1 MSVLVA
7 FVREAQ
13 PGRPAEVREVLR
25 ASAQEATRVHGGIRT
40 YQVLQGRAQSNLY
53 VELVEW
59 ESRRAF
65 QQAIE
70 PLRDR
75 DERMRSQFLRSA
87 HVRVY
92 RPLEVIRVKRR
103 EPHGVGVGLVR
114 VKAGSEDE
122 FAQLMRDQIRSRL
135 RERPGLLA
143 SGLYQGE
150 DEPQQFLIRN
160 AWESEE
166 EMLAH
171 RAWMTREVLPAT
183 DPHVSRREM
192 LDLLMRWHYRQ
203 TPLASPEAV

>member
-13 PGRPAEVREVLR
+13 PGRPAEVRDVLCS
-25 ASAQEATRVHGGIRT
+25 SAQGATREQRGIRT

-65 QQAIE
+65 QAAMDL
-70 PLRDR
+70 LRDR
-75 DERMRSQFLRSA
+75 DEQMRSQFLRSA

-92 RPLEVIRVKRR
+92 RPLQIVRVRRR
-103 EPHGVGVGLVR
+103 EPRAVGVGLVR

-122 FAQLMRDQIRSRL
+122 FAKLMGEHLTSRL

-160 AWESEE
+160 AWDSEE

-171 RAWMTREVLPAT
+171 RAWMTREVLPST
-183 DPHVSRREM
+183 DPHVSRREL

>member
-1 MSVLVA
+1 MSILVA

-13 PGRPAEVREVLR
+13 PGRPAEVRDVLR
-25 ASAQEATRVHGGIRT
+25 TSAQGATQEHHGIRT

-59 ESRRAF
+59 EHRRAF
-65 QQAIE
+65 QKAMDL
-70 PLRDR
+70 LRDR
-75 DERMRSQFLRSA
+75 DAQLAAQFLRSA

-92 RPLEVIRVKRR
+92 RPLEIVRVRRR
-103 EPHGVGVGLVR
+103 EPQAVGVGLVR
-114 VKAGSEDE
+114 VKPGSEDE
-122 FAQLMRDQIRSRL
+122 FARVMAEQIRTRI
-135 RERPGLLA
+135 RERPGLTA

-160 AWESEE
+160 AWDSEE
-166 EMLAH
+166 EMIAH
-171 RAWMTREVLPAT
+171 RAWMTREVLPVT
-183 DPHVSRREM
+183 DPHVSRREF

>member
-13 PGRPAEVREVLR
+13 PGRPAEVREVLTS
-25 ASAQEATRVHGGIRT
+25 SAQAATQAQSGIRT

-65 QQAIE
+65 QQAME
-70 PLRDR
+70 LLRDR
-75 DERMRSQFLRSA
+75 DEQLRSQFLRSA
-87 HVRVY
+87 HVRIY
-92 RPLEVIRVKRR
+92 RPLEVVRMRRR
-103 EPHGVGVGLVR
+103 EPKGVGVGLVR
-114 VKAGSEDE
+114 VKAGSEED
-122 FAQLMRDQIRSRL
+122 FAQLMRDQIRNRI

-160 AWESEE
+160 AWDSEE

-171 RAWMTREVLPAT
+171 RTWMTREVLPAT

-203 TPLASPEAV
+203 TPLATPEAV

>member
-13 PGRPAEVREVLR
+13 PGRPAEVRDVLR
-25 ASAQEATRVHGGIRT
+25 ASAQSATQAHRGIRT

-65 QQAIE
+65 QQAMDL
-70 PLRDR
+70 LRER
-75 DERMRSQFLRSA
+75 DEQLRSQFLRSA

-92 RPLEVIRVKRR
+92 RPLEVVRVRRR
-103 EPHGVGVGLVR
+103 EPQGVGVGLVR
-114 VKAGSEDE
+114 VKPGSEDE
-122 FAQLMRDQIRSRL
+122 FAKIMVEQLRNRI

-160 AWESEE
+160 AWDSEE

-183 DPHVSRREM
+183 DPHVSRREL

>member
-25 ASAQEATRVHGGIRT
+25 TSAQAATQAHRGIRT
-40 YQVLQGRAQSNLY
+40 YQVLQGCAQSNLY

-59 ESRRAF
+59 ETRRAF
-65 QQAIE
+65 QQAME
-70 PLRDR
+70 LLRDR
-75 DERMRSQFLRSA
+75 DEQMRSQFLRSA
-87 HVRVY
+87 RVRVY
-92 RPLEVIRVKRR
+92 RPLQIVRVRRR
-103 EPHGVGVGLVR
+103 EPQAVGVGLVR
-114 VKAGSEDE
+114 VKPGSEDQ
-122 FAQLMRDQIRSRL
+122 FAQVMGDFVTGRI

-160 AWESEE
+160 AWNSEE
-166 EMLAH
+166 DMVAY
-171 RAWMTREVLPAT
+171 RTWMTRELLPVT
-183 DPHVSRREM
+183 DPHVSRREL

-203 TPLASPEAV
+203 TPLASAEAV

>member
-25 ASAQEATRVHGGIRT
+25 TSAREATQAHAGIRT

-59 ESRRAF
+59 DSRRAF
-65 QQAIE
+65 QQATE
-70 PLRDR
+70 ALRAR
-75 DERMRSQFLRSA
+75 DEGMRSQFLRSA

-92 RPLEVIRVKRR
+92 RPLEIIRVRRR
-103 EPHGVGVGLVR
+103 EPQGVGVGLVR
-114 VKAGSEDE
+114 VKAGMEDE
-122 FAQLMRDQIRSRL
+122 FGRIMREMIRSRF

-143 SGLYQGE
+143 SGVYQGE

-160 AWESEE
+160 AWDSEE

-171 RAWMTREVLPAT
+171 RAWMTRDVLPST